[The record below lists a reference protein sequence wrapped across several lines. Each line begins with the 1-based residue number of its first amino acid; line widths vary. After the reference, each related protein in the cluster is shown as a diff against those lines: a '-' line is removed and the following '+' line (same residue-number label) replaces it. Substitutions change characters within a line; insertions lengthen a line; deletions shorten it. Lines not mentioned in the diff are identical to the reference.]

1 MTSARSITPSGPV
14 VSVMA
19 EEDTEKLPAS
29 FASDVNLEIH
39 PVCDSL

>member
-1 MTSARSITPSGPV
+1 MTSVRSITPSGPV

-19 EEDTEKLPAS
+19 EKLPVN